1 MQVIVKYGNSTKE
14 FNDKPQITIGSTEV
28 SDFVVQ
34 ELGESV
40 LKLVYSSKYNNYVLV
55 NSSGN
60 KDILFNNKSFSKVL
74 VTPKFTIFSGSMKT
88 PIEVVLK
95 VKVPVG
101 TVQEG
106 NSMVSANS
114 VQAGKDVFDCD
125 IEKHRIAIIKEIGHK
140 IVELKNGLKSANRL
154 TIFLYF
160 SMIVLS
166 VVAAFGITNY
176 LFGFKID
183 NSSSVLNLSTNPVIL
198 ACISVMIAAVSFAM
212 KSGVFLFLDINR
224 NKRLG
229 DTDIMQR
236 VVILICSMFM
246 LVVYVLNLLYYKSIP
261 GFFATSL
268 FISLL
273 FVGSLAAVTVS
284 IGYLEFQMKNDR
296 QALTACEYREDF
308 ESVMKDYRRLIGTYV
323 NNLSVN
329 RINTV
334 K

>member
-125 IEKHRIAIIKEIGHK
+125 IEKHRITNEAPSGAPTLI
-140 IVELKNGLKSANRL
+140 SARWSGWARSERIE
-154 TIFLYF
+154 TQDI
-160 SMIVLS
+160 SASARKGQGTQICS
-166 VVAAFGITNY
+166 V
-176 LFGFKID
+176 
-183 NSSSVLNLSTNPVIL
+183 
-198 ACISVMIAAVSFAM
+198 
-212 KSGVFLFLDINR
+212 KSGRQRSIPSRTVSSIP
-224 NKRLG
+224 LG
-229 DTDIMQR
+229 QVARFRMFPSW
-236 VVILICSMFM
+236 VVSAAEHPSSAHSICSAVPSVCWWCGAEEIRARM
-246 LVVYVLNLLYYKSIP
+246 SDTREP
-261 GFFATSL
+261 GTRRSL
-268 FISLL
+268 
-273 FVGSLAAVTVS
+273 
-284 IGYLEFQMKNDR
+284 
-296 QALTACEYREDF
+296 
-308 ESVMKDYRRLIGTYV
+308 
-323 NNLSVN
+323 
-329 RINTV
+329 
-334 K
+334 